1 MQEYLLHPITLLC
14 LGIIS
19 ILVSLLFFYFKRTIS
34 VLEKAQMDQARVLQS
49 FIANMEMSSMAQY
62 GGARSMNTPQNPQN
76 PENPE
81 NPSNVSN
88 SSNTLHE
95 AASLIDVSDDES
107 SDEEDESSDESSDE
121 DNESRGEDIN
131 DIDDNDESVDN
142 TNDTVKV
149 IQLDGNNLEEI
160 AHFEIKELVHNS
172 DDEESDDEDSDD
184 EDSDDEEDSN
194 IKHIQP
200 IQSSSDNIS
209 DNDAHLDSNVQVMS
223 VAEQLNI
230 VKPQTIDYKT
240 LTVSALRELAETS
253 GLIEKG
259 DKKNKK
265 ELIKLLEE
273 SV

>member
-76 PENPE
+76 PENP
-81 NPSNVSN
+81 SNVSN

-107 SDEEDESSDESSDE
+107 SDEEEESSDESSDE
-121 DNESRGEDIN
+121 DNDSRGEDIN

-172 DDEESDDEDSDD
+172 DDEESDD